1 MRAANRKHSEAR
13 PTMTPSE
20 FRQAVRHGDFRGPT
34 AGHCGEYAQANLA
47 ILSAAHAHDFLRFC
61 HANPKPCPLLGVGE
75 PGDFRVPVLG
85 RDIDIRTDVPAYNVY
100 RDGVLSERVDSIEA
114 LWQDDFVVFAIGC
127 SFSFEH
133 MLALEGIGLRHVEE
147 GRNVPMYRTHIPNR
161 RAGVFGGELVVSMRP
176 MRGADAI
183 RAVQITSRFP
193 GVHGAPVHIGD
204 PAELGIADLA
214 RPDFGDAVT
223 IRAGELPVYWACG
236 VTPQTALMAAKLPLA
251 IAHAP
256 GHMLMTDITNASL
269 AVF

>member
-47 ILSAAHAHDFLRFC
+47 ILPAAYAHDFLRFC
-61 HANPKPCPLLGVGE
+61 HANPKPCPLLGVSE
-75 PGDFRVPVLG
+75 PGDYRVPVLG

-147 GRNVPMYRTHIPNR
+147 GRNVPMYRTHIANR

-176 MRGADAI
+176 MRGRRRDSRRADHEPLSW
-183 RAVQITSRFP
+183 RAWCARP
-193 GVHGAPVHIGD
+193 YRRPCGAC
-204 PAELGIADLA
+204 IADLA

-223 IRAGELPVYWACG
+223 IHAGELPVYWACG
-236 VTPQTALMAAKLPLA
+236 VTPQTALMAAKLPVA